1 MSSNSSTA
9 LMSNPLSGSSSGGK
23 RSRKNSSK
31 SARKS
36 SARNSSARNSNA
48 RNMSLAASRSMAA
61 SMARSMAL
69 AGGRKR
75 RGKRGGAGGAEYVL
89 DNYGSGDVQWRNVF
103 EKGGPFGNEIQNLHH
118 PNAVQSMAHKGGR
131 SKRRGKKGGYW
142 STVINQALVPF
153 GLMGLQYSYGKTR
166 KNR

>member
-103 EKGGPFGNEIQNLHH
+103 EKGGPFGNEIQNL
-118 PNAVQSMAHKGGR
+118 PGSSQSS
-131 SKRRGKKGGYW
+131 SKETGILTEHQYC
-142 STVINQALVPF
+142 
-153 GLMGLQYSYGKTR
+153 GLGVEGIL
-166 KNR
+166 KNSLYR